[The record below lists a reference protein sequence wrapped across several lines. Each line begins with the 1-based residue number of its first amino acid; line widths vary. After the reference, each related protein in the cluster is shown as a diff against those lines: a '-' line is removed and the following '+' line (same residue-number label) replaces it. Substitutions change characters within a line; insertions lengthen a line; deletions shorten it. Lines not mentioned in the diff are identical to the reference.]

1 MLMVLFVLLLNTLAT
16 QGVFTNAS
24 SIIPFKSIVLFPRY
38 PPSEVMTILQSLSFI
53 LVATADAENPA
64 KTTECMA
71 PIRAQ
76 AKVAIASSGIIGK

>member
-1 MLMVLFVLLLNTLAT
+1 MRHRLFLSN
-16 QGVFTNAS
+16 QSFC
-24 SIIPFKSIVLFPRY
+24 FRD

-64 KTTECMA
+64 NNRMYG

>member
-1 MLMVLFVLLLNTLAT
+1 
-16 QGVFTNAS
+16 
-24 SIIPFKSIVLFPRY
+24 
-38 PPSEVMTILQSLSFI
+38 
-53 LVATADAENPA
+53 VATADAENPA